1 MDISCRPSRT
11 YKCHSIFWYHSWLV
25 QSNQPCDFTMHAQN
39 VTQAYTSN
47 VSFRLEFRNEPSRHL
62 KPKGSSVMYALSAL
76 RAAMQSQWCTVSTAS
91 FANTSSAACVGRADS
106 SQCTSSC
113 SSGASLSWS
122 GLPSSAHG
130 HNRSQ
135 HWQQNA
141 TDMGTDM
148 AKVFHTSFISTSD
161 TWDIQ
166 QGCMNPSKPAGRNC
180 RNQLFF

>member
-76 RAAMQSQWCTVSTAS
+76 RAAMQSQWCTVSTAT
-91 FANTSSAACVGRADS
+91 FANTSSAACVWGARTARSAPHPISSVPVSAGLDFQAPLMVTTDHNSGNRMQQIWEQIWQRCFTHHLFQLPTLGIFSRA
-106 SQCTSSC
+106 
-113 SSGASLSWS
+113 A
-122 GLPSSAHG
+122 
-130 HNRSQ
+130 
-135 HWQQNA
+135 
-141 TDMGTDM
+141 
-148 AKVFHTSFISTSD
+148 
-161 TWDIQ
+161 
-166 QGCMNPSKPAGRNC
+166 
-180 RNQLFF
+180 